1 MPPEPTLRT
10 FIAIE
15 LDPEVRDALS
25 RVQGKLKRGSP
36 DGAVKWVNPE
46 SIHLTL
52 KFLGDT
58 PVSKVSKVA
67 DAVATAREGIAAFD
81 LSIEGRGCFPNCRR
95 PRVIW
100 VAVKDLSGSNLLRMQ
115 AAIERL
121 VSPLGLPTEDR
132 GFSPHLTLGRIA
144 RNVSPATEAA
154 VGKLVQDSV
163 VEQIA
168 QQRVTAVSLIKS
180 DLRPAGP
187 VYYTLA
193 TAKLG
198 ELEDSPDGLQAEA

>member
-1 MPPEPTLRT
+1 MPPEPVLRT

-15 LDPEVRDALS
+15 LDPETRDALS
-25 RVQGKLKRGSP
+25 RVQGQFKRGAP
-36 DGAVKWVNPE
+36 EGAVKWVNPD

-67 DAVATAREGIAAFD
+67 DAIAAAREGLAAFD
-81 LSIEGRGCFPNCRR
+81 LSIEGRGCFPNFRR
-95 PRVIW
+95 PRVVW
-100 VAVKDLSGSNLLRMQ
+100 VAVKDLSGGNLTRLQ

-121 VSPLGLPTEDR
+121 VSPLGFPTEERD
-132 GFSPHLTLGRIA
+132 FSPHLSLGRIA
-144 RNVSPATEAA
+144 RNVSPAAEAA

-168 QQRVTAVSLIKS
+168 RQRATAVSLIKS
-180 DLRPAGP
+180 DLRSTGP

-198 ELEDSPDGLQAEA
+198 E

>member
-15 LDPEVRDALS
+15 LEQDVRDALS
-25 RVQGKLKRGSP
+25 RTQGKFKRGAP
-36 DGAVKWVNPE
+36 DGAVKWVNPD

-58 PVSKVSKVA
+58 PVSKIGRVA
-67 DAVATAREGIAAFD
+67 DALAAAREGIVPFD
-81 LSIEGRGCFPNCRR
+81 LVIEGRGCFPNCRR

-100 VAVKDLSGSNLLRMQ
+100 VAARDLSGSNLLRLE
-115 AAIERL
+115 AAVERL
-121 VSPLGLPTEDR
+121 VSPLGFPTEER

-154 VGKLVQDSV
+154 VGQLVQDSV
-163 VEQIA
+163 VEEIA
-168 QQRVTAVSLIKS
+168 RQRVTAVSFIRS
-180 DLRPAGP
+180 ELRPAGP
-187 VYYTLA
+187 VYHTLA
-193 TAKLG
+193 TAVLG
-198 ELEDSPDGLQAEA
+198 E

>member
-1 MPPEPTLRT
+1 MPPEPVFRT

-15 LDPEVRDALS
+15 LDPETRDALG
-25 RVQGKLKRGSP
+25 RVQGKLKRGAP

-46 SIHLTL
+46 GIHLTL

-58 PVSKVSKVA
+58 PVSKLSKVA
-67 DAVATAREGIAAFD
+67 DAMAAAREGLSAFD

-100 VAVKDLSGSNLLRMQ
+100 VAVKDLSGGSLARLQ
-115 AAIERL
+115 VAVERL
-121 VSPLGLPTEDR
+121 VSPLGFPTEERD
-132 GFSPHLTLGRIA
+132 FSPHLTLGRIA
-144 RNVSPATEAA
+144 RNVSPAAEAA

-168 QQRVTAVSLIKS
+168 RQRVTAVSFIRS
-180 DLRPAGP
+180 DLRPTGP

-193 TAKLG
+193 RAELG
-198 ELEDSPDGLQAEA
+198 A

>member
-1 MPPEPTLRT
+1 MPPEPALRT

-25 RVQGKLKRGSP
+25 RAQGKFKRGAP

-58 PVSKVSKVA
+58 PVSKVAKVA
-67 DAVATAREGIAAFD
+67 DAMAAAREGLSAFD

-100 VAVKDLSGSNLLRMQ
+100 VAVKDQSGGTLARLQ
-115 AAIERL
+115 AALERL
-121 VSPLGLPTEDR
+121 VSPLGFPTEER

-144 RNVSPATEAA
+144 RNVNPAAEAA

-168 QQRVTAVSLIKS
+168 KQRVTAVSLIRS
-180 DLRPAGP
+180 DLRPTGP

-193 TAKLG
+193 TAALG
-198 ELEDSPDGLQAEA
+198 E

>member
-1 MPPEPTLRT
+1 MPPEPVLRT

-25 RVQGKLKRGSP
+25 RAQGKLKRGAP

-67 DAVATAREGIAAFD
+67 DAMAAARDGLSAFD

-100 VAVKDLSGSNLLRMQ
+100 VAVKDQSGGTLARLQ
-115 AAIERL
+115 GAVERL
-121 VSPLGLPTEDR
+121 VSPLGFPTEER

-144 RNVSPATEAA
+144 RNVSPAAEAA

-163 VEQIA
+163 IEQIA
-168 QQRVTAVSLIKS
+168 KQRVTAVSLIKS
-180 DLRPAGP
+180 DLRPTGP

-198 ELEDSPDGLQAEA
+198 E

>member
-1 MPPEPTLRT
+1 MPPEPVLRT

-25 RVQGKLKRGSP
+25 RVQAKFKRGAP

-67 DAVATAREGIAAFD
+67 DAMAAAREGLQAFD

-95 PRVIW
+95 PRVVW
-100 VAVKDLSGSNLLRMQ
+100 VAIRDLSGSRLARLQ
-115 AAIERL
+115 ADVERL
-121 VSPLGLPTEDR
+121 VSPLGFPTEER

-144 RNVSPATEAA
+144 RNVSPAAEAA
-154 VGKLVQDSV
+154 VGKLVQESV

-168 QQRVTAVSLIKS
+168 LQRVTKVSFIKS
-180 DLRPAGP
+180 DLRATGP

-193 TAKLG
+193 TATLG
-198 ELEDSPDGLQAEA
+198 E

>member
-1 MPPEPTLRT
+1 MPPEPVLRT

-25 RVQGKLKRGSP
+25 RVQGKFKRGAP
-36 DGAVKWVNPE
+36 DGAVKWVNPD

-67 DAVATAREGIAAFD
+67 DAMAASREGLGAFD

-100 VAVKDLSGSNLLRMQ
+100 VAARDTSGSTLVRLQ
-115 AAIERL
+115 AAVERL
-121 VSPLGLPTEDR
+121 VSPLGFPTEER
-132 GFSPHLTLGRIA
+132 AFSPHLTLGRIA
-144 RNVSPATEAA
+144 RNVSPAAEAA
-154 VGKLVQDSV
+154 VGKVVQDSV

-168 QQRVTAVSLIKS
+168 LQRVTAVKLIKS

-193 TAKLG
+193 TAAL
-198 ELEDSPDGLQAEA
+198 AE

>member
-25 RVQGKLKRGSP
+25 RAQGKFKRGAP

-58 PVSKVSKVA
+58 AVSKVSKVA
-67 DAVATAREGIAAFD
+67 DAMAAAREGMAAFD

-100 VAVKDLSGSNLLRMQ
+100 VAAKDLSGGKLARLQ
-115 AAIERL
+115 AGVERR
-121 VSPLGLPTEDR
+121 VSPLGFPTEER

-144 RNVSPATEAA
+144 RNVSPAAEAA
-154 VGKLVQDSV
+154 VGKLVEETV

-168 QQRVTAVSLIKS
+168 RQRVVAISLIKS
-180 DLRPAGP
+180 DLRPTGP

-193 TAKLG
+193 TAKLD
-198 ELEDSPDGLQAEA
+198 E

>member
-1 MPPEPTLRT
+1 MPPEPVLRT

-15 LDPEVRDALS
+15 LGPETRDALS
-25 RVQGKLKRGSP
+25 RVQGKFKLGAP
-36 DGAVKWVNPE
+36 EGAVRWVNPD

-58 PVSKVSKVA
+58 PVSKVSRVA
-67 DAVATAREGIAAFD
+67 DAIAAAREGLVPFD

-95 PRVIW
+95 PRIVW
-100 VAVKDLSGSNLLRMQ
+100 VAVKDLSGGNLTRLQ

-121 VSPLGLPTEDR
+121 VSPLGFLTEERD
-132 GFSPHLTLGRIA
+132 FSPHLSLGRIA
-144 RNVSPATEAA
+144 RNVSPAAKAA

-168 QQRVTAVSLIKS
+168 RQRVTAVSLIKS
-180 DLRPAGP
+180 DLRPTGP
-187 VYYTLA
+187 TYYTLA

-198 ELEDSPDGLQAEA
+198 E

>member
-1 MPPEPTLRT
+1 MPPEPMLRA

-25 RVQGKLKRGSP
+25 RLQGKFKRGAP

-58 PVSKVSKVA
+58 PVSKLSKVA
-67 DAVATAREGIAAFD
+67 DAMAAARDGLAAFD
-81 LSIEGRGCFPNCRR
+81 LSIEGRGCFPSCRR
-95 PRVIW
+95 PRVVW
-100 VAVKDLSGSNLLRMQ
+100 VAVRDLSGGSLGHLQ
-115 AAIERL
+115 AAVERL
-121 VSPLGLPTEDR
+121 VSPLGFPTEER
-132 GFSPHLTLGRIA
+132 GFSPHLTLGRIS
-144 RNVSPATEAA
+144 RNAGPAAEAA
-154 VGKLVQDSV
+154 VGRLVQESV

-168 QQRVTAVSLIKS
+168 RQRVTAVSLIRS

-187 VYYTLA
+187 VYHTLA
-193 TAKLG
+193 SAKLG
-198 ELEDSPDGLQAEA
+198 E

>member
-15 LDPEVRDALS
+15 LDQEVRDGLS
-25 RVQGKLKRGSP
+25 RVQGKFKRGAP

-46 SIHLTL
+46 AVHLTL

-67 DAVATAREGIAAFD
+67 DALGAARKGLDAFD

-100 VAVKDLSGSNLLRMQ
+100 VAARDLSGTTLVRLH

-121 VSPLGLPTEDR
+121 VSPLGFPTENR
-132 GFSPHLTLGRIA
+132 SFSPHLTLGRIA
-144 RNVSPATEAA
+144 RSASPAAEAA
-154 VGKLVQDSV
+154 VGALIQESV
-163 VEQIA
+163 VERIA
-168 QQRVTAVSLIKS
+168 LQRVTTVSLIKS
-180 DLRPAGP
+180 DLRPSGP
-187 VYYTLA
+187 VYFTLA
-193 TAKLG
+193 TAVLG
-198 ELEDSPDGLQAEA
+198 Q